1 MSDSSKVSQS
11 KDLSAEPKPSPEIKP
26 EPRGVWS
33 PSFQGLLWTNWL
45 TAINDNIFRWFVIGA
60 GKTFVSPQHHGT
72 ILMLG
77 TICFVVPYILF
88 ASPAGWLADRFKKR
102 NVIIA
107 CKIAEIV
114 VMSLGIVSLLCGSLW
129 MLMGTVLL
137 MGAQSALFSP
147 SKMGT
152 IPEILS
158 EDQISKGNG
167 VFALA
172 TLSAVVIGMGI
183 GNWLADQAGK
193 FGAENLGQT
202 ALVLIGVA
210 VIGTL
215 VSLLIR
221 QRRAASPNAPF
232 PNNFLLETW
241 KDIVDLSK
249 RGPLFRVAL
258 GTVFFLAIAGLAQI
272 NIDAFADESGS
283 ITESEKFPLLVSLV
297 MGLGFGSVVAGFA
310 SGKRIELGL
319 VPIGAFGMVVF
330 MAALFFAPENFITGN
345 SFGTGQIVACLMLAG
360 LGVSAGFFDVPLNS
374 YLQHKSPVEQRGR
387 ILSAANC
394 LMFTGI
400 AVLSL
405 GFNLLRTSTYETTS
419 SGLEETGLAEAVSAD
434 DLKNI
439 SAQQDK
445 VEQYWNAVPEFD
457 ATKAAAI
464 LVEPEMPRKGMLPF
478 EPDAVTRLSDKN
490 PFPKGSD
497 SHLYATNELIYTD
510 AKSRIAQN
518 LTVTASDYSELFD
531 PDKPNERRNL
541 KSVLLRA
548 AKLPLFSSRQLFL
561 LMALGTIPV
570 FLFAFWRLSRE
581 AMRLIWV
588 FLLKCIYRVKVTGLE
603 NLPQN
608 TGGALVANH
617 SSWLDGVLFLT
628 FIPQPFRVIA
638 WAGNFNNFVMKKW
651 AEFCRIILITG
662 GPKSIRKAFKDARE
676 AVDDGELIGIFAEG
690 GISPTCQV
698 RSMKPGLLKILQ
710 DRKVPIIPVYIDE
723 MWGSIFSFSG
733 GKAIWKWPRTF
744 RRPISITIGKPV
756 EPQPETMIPIQQ
768 SLQRL
773 SAEAVSN
780 YVGPFRSPVV
790 ELVKTCKRQKNKSK
804 LVDSLGG
811 NEKGGMVL
819 TRALILRRLLRKF
832 TLGKDEKN
840 VGVLIPPTVGGAI
853 TNLALS
859 IDKRVAINLNYSL
872 SNELINHCIR
882 EADIKHVL
890 TTRLVMEKFSHLD
903 LECELVYLDDFKEK
917 VTGMDKGIGYFMANI
932 LPGGIVCSLLGL
944 NSIKADD
951 LMTVVFTSGSTGVP
965 KGVMLSHQN
974 IYTNARAFEKAAQF
988 NPEDTIVGILPYFHS
1003 FGYTITLWG
1012 AMMCNVRGAYHV
1024 NPLDAKQVG
1033 KLVKRNKGTILMST
1047 PTFLRSYMR
1056 RCKPEQFATLDT
1068 VVTGAER
1075 LPPELADQYEEKFGV
1090 RPVQGYGITELSPGV
1105 SANIP
1110 ASRRR
1115 GDFQVEA
1122 KEGTVGRPVAN
1133 VTAKVCDI
1141 DTNEELPAN
1150 ESGMLWIKGPNVM
1163 LGYLNNEKATN
1174 EVIVDGWFK
1183 TGDIAMLDEDGFI
1196 TITGRLS
1203 RFSKIGGEMVPH
1215 MKVEEVLSKLL
1226 DQTPDDDSDDML
1238 HVAVTAV
1245 PCEKKGEKLVVL
1257 YTTSHKSVDEMRE
1270 ALTGEGLPN
1279 LFVPSA
1285 DSFHKV
1291 ETLPLLG
1298 TGKLDL
1304 RGIKEK
1310 AAEIYS

>member
-1 MSDSSKVSQS
+1 MSDSSKVSDS
-11 KDLSAEPKPSPEIKP
+11 KDSSSEAQPIPKMQPEASGI
-26 EPRGVWS
+26 WS

-45 TAINDNIFRWFVIGA
+45 TAINDNVFRWFVIGV

-72 ILMLG
+72 ILMFG

-107 CKIAEIV
+107 CKIAEII
-114 VMSLGIVSLLCGSLW
+114 VMALGVLSLLCGSIW

-137 MGAQSALFSP
+137 MGAQSALFAP
-147 SKMGT
+147 SKIGT

-172 TLSAVVIGMGI
+172 TLSAVVIGMGL
-183 GNWLADQAGK
+183 GNWLADEAGK
-193 FGAENLGQT
+193 FGAEKIGQT
-202 ALVLIGVA
+202 AFVLVGIA

-215 VSLLIR
+215 ISLFIR
-221 QRRAASPNAPF
+221 QRAAASPNAPF
-232 PNNFLLETW
+232 PKNFLLETW
-241 KDIVDLSK
+241 KDIVSLSK
-249 RGPLFRVAL
+249 RGPLFRVAM

-283 ITESEKFPLLVSLV
+283 INESEKFPLLVSLV
-297 MGLGFGSVVAGFA
+297 MGLGVGSVIAGFA

-319 VPIGAFGMVVF
+319 VPIGAFGMFVF
-330 MAALFFAPENFITGN
+330 MAALYFAPENFITGTE
-345 SFGTGQIVACLMLAG
+345 FGWGQIIACLMLAG

-374 YLQHKSPVEQRGR
+374 YLQHKSPVAERGR
-387 ILSAANC
+387 ILSATNC
-394 LMFTGI
+394 LMFAGI
-400 AVLSL
+400 AILSL
-405 GFNLLRTSTYETTS
+405 GFKFLRTSTYETNS
-419 SGLEETGLAEAVSAD
+419 SGLENSNLVQIASEDDQNVVSAECEK
-434 DLKNI
+434 LT
-439 SAQQDK
+439 A
-445 VEQYWNAVPEFD
+445 YWNAVPEFESD
-457 ATKAAAI
+457 VAAEI
-464 LVEPEMPRKGMLPF
+464 LAEPEIPRREELPF
-478 EPDAVTRLSDKN
+478 EVLATKRIASRN
-490 PFPKGSD
+490 PFDEESD
-497 SHLYATNELIYTD
+497 LSLLATNELIYVD
-510 AKSRIAQN
+510 AKSRIEKG
-518 LTVTASDYSELFD
+518 LTVTASDYDQLFD
-531 PDKPNERRNL
+531 AEKPNDKRNL
-541 KSVLLRA
+541 KSILLRA
-548 AKLPLFSSRQLFL
+548 AKLPLFSSRQIFL
-561 LMALGTIPV
+561 LMGLATIPV
-570 FLFAFWRLSRE
+570 FLFTLWRLSRE
-581 AMRLIWV
+581 AMRLLWL
-588 FLLKCIYRVKVTGLE
+588 FLLKCVYRLKIVGLE
-603 NLPQN
+603 NLPQDS
-608 TGGALVANH
+608 GGALVANH
-617 SSWLDGVLFLT
+617 SSWLDGIIFLT
-628 FIPQPFRVIA
+628 CIPQPFRVIA
-638 WAGNFNNFVMKKW
+638 WGGNFSNWILKKW
-651 AEFCRIILITG
+651 AEFCRVILIMG
-662 GPKSIRKAFKDARE
+662 GPKSIRKAFKDSRN
-676 AVDDGELIGIFAEG
+676 AVDDGQLLGIFAEG

-710 DRKVPIIPVYIDE
+710 DRKVPIIPVYIDQV
-723 MWGSIFSFSG
+723 WGSIFSYSD
-733 GKAIWKWPRTF
+733 GKAIWKWPRSF
-744 RRPISITIGKPV
+744 RRPICVTIGKPV
-756 EPQPETMIPIQQ
+756 EPHPETMIPVQK

-790 ELVKTCKRQKNKSK
+790 EFVKSCKRKKNTSK
-804 LVDSLGG
+804 IADSLGG

-832 TLGKDEKN
+832 SLSNGEKN

-853 TNLALS
+853 TNMALAL
-859 IDKRVAINLNYSL
+859 DKRVAINLNYSL
-872 SNELINHCIR
+872 SNDLMNHCIR
-882 EADIKHVL
+882 EAGIKHVL
-890 TTRLVMEKFSHLD
+890 TTRQVMEKFDHFDLD
-903 LECELVYLDDFKEK
+903 CELVYLDDFKEK
-917 VTGMDKGIGYFMANI
+917 VTGMDKGVGYFMANI
-932 LPGGIVCSLLGL
+932 MPSGILCSILGL

-951 LMTVVFTSGSTGVP
+951 LMTIVFTSGSTGVP

-988 NPEDTIVGILPYFHS
+988 NENDTVIGILPFFHS

-1012 AMMCNVRGAYHV
+1012 AMMTNVRGAYHV

-1033 KLVKRNKGTILMST
+1033 KLVKRQKGTILMST

-1105 SANIP
+1105 SSNIP

-1133 VTAKVCDI
+1133 VTAKVCALDS
-1141 DTNEELPAN
+1141 NEELATG

-1183 TGDIAMLDEDGFI
+1183 TGDMAMIDEDGFI

-1215 MKVEEVLSKLL
+1215 LKVEEVLSKLL
-1226 DQTPDDDSDDML
+1226 DQTPDDDSDDDL

-1245 PCEKKGEKLVVL
+1245 PDVKKGERLVVL
-1257 YTTSHKSVDEMRE
+1257 YTTSHKTTDEMRQ
-1270 ALTGEGLPN
+1270 ALTDAGLPN
-1279 LFVPSA
+1279 IFIPSA

-1291 ETLPLLG
+1291 DKLPLLG

-1304 RGIKEK
+1304 RGIKDM
-1310 AAEIYS
+1310 AAELYS

>member
-1 MSDSSKVSQS
+1 MNESPQVSDVA
-11 KDLSAEPKPSPEIKP
+11 DCLEPK
-26 EPRGVWS
+26 GVWS

-77 TICFVVPYILF
+77 TICFVIPYILL

-102 NVIIA
+102 DVIIA

-114 VMSLGIVSLLCGSLW
+114 VMLLGIVSLFCGSLW

-183 GNWLADQAGK
+183 GNWLADQAGQ
-193 FGAENLGQT
+193 FGADNLRQT
-202 ALVLIGVA
+202 TLVLVGVA
-210 VIGTL
+210 IVGTL

-221 QRRAASPNAPF
+221 QRKAASPNAPF
-232 PNNFLLETW
+232 PKNFLAETW

-249 RGPLFRVAL
+249 RGALFRVAL

-319 VPIGAFGMVVF
+319 VPIGAFGMVIF
-330 MAALFFAPENFITGN
+330 MAALFFAPANFITGDG
-345 SFGTGQIVACLMLAG
+345 FGTGQIIACLMLGG

-374 YLQHKSPVEQRGR
+374 YLQHKSPVAQRGR

-405 GFNLLRTSTYETTS
+405 GFNLLRTSYYETTS
-419 SGLEETGLAEAVSAD
+419 SGLEETSLAAAIDAD
-434 DLKNI
+434 DLKKI
-439 SAQQDK
+439 SAQQDQIR
-445 VEQYWNAVPEFD
+445 EYWTAVPEFD
-457 ATKAAAI
+457 VSTASAI
-464 LVEPEMPRKGMLPF
+464 LAEANMPRKSELSF
-478 EPDAVTRLSDKN
+478 EPDATKRLAARN
-490 PFPKGSD
+490 PFPED
-497 SHLYATNELIYTD
+497 TESHLYATNEFIYTD
-510 AKSRIAQN
+510 AKSRIERG
-518 LTVTASDYSELFD
+518 LTVTAADYTEMFD
-531 PDKPNERRNL
+531 PKRPNDRRNL

-548 AKLPLFSSRQLFL
+548 ASLPLFSSRQLFL
-561 LMALGTIPV
+561 LMGLGTIPV
-570 FLFAFWRLSRE
+570 FLFATWRLSRE

-588 FLLKCIYRVKVTGLE
+588 FLLKCLYRVKVTGLE

-608 TGGALVANH
+608 SGGALAANH
-617 SSWLDGVLFLT
+617 SSWLDGVIFLT

-638 WAGNFNNFVMKKW
+638 WAGNFNNYVMKKW
-651 AEFCRIILITG
+651 AEFCRIILIAG
-662 GPKSIRKAFKDARE
+662 GPKSIRKAFKDARSS
-676 AVDDGELIGIFAEG
+676 VDNGEMIGIFAEG

-723 MWGSIFSFSG
+723 IWGSIFSFSG
-733 GKAIWKWPRTF
+733 GKAIWKWPRRF
-744 RRPISITIGKPV
+744 RRPISITIGKPI
-756 EPQPETMIPIQQ
+756 EPHPETMAPVQTA
-768 SLQRL
+768 LQRL

-780 YVGPFRSPVV
+780 NVGPFRSPVV
-790 ELVKTCKRQKNKSK
+790 EFVKSCKRQRSTSK
-804 LVDSLGG
+804 IADSLGS
-811 NEKGGMVL
+811 NEKGGMLL

-832 TLGKDEKN
+832 TLEKGEQH
-840 VGVLIPPTVGGAI
+840 VGILIPPTVGGAI
-853 TNLALS
+853 ANLSLAL
-859 IDKRVAINLNYSL
+859 DKRVAINLNYSL
-872 SNELINHCIR
+872 SNELMNHCIR
-882 EADIKHVL
+882 EAGIKHVL
-890 TTRLVMEKFSHLD
+890 TTRLVMEKFSHFDLD
-903 LECELVYLDDFKEK
+903 CELVYLDDFKDK
-917 VTGMDKGIGYFMANI
+917 VTGMDKAIGAGMANV
-932 LPGGIVCSLLGL
+932 LPGGLLCSLLGL

-951 LMTVVFTSGSTGVP
+951 LMTIVFTSGSTGVP

-974 IYTNARAFEKAAQF
+974 ILSNARGFEKAAQF
-988 NPEDTIVGILPYFHS
+988 KPTDTIVGILPFFHS
-1003 FGYTITLWG
+1003 FGYTITLWA
-1012 AMMCNVRGAYHV
+1012 AMMCNVRGVYHV

-1033 KLVKRNKGTILMST
+1033 KLVKRQKGTILMST
-1047 PTFLRSYMR
+1047 PTFLRTYMR

-1105 SANIP
+1105 AANIP

-1122 KEGTVGRPVAN
+1122 KEGSVGRPIPN
-1133 VTAKVCDI
+1133 VTAKVCHLE
-1141 DTNEELPAN
+1141 TNEELPLG
-1150 ESGMLWIKGPNVM
+1150 EPGMLWIKGPNVM
-1163 LGYLNNEKATN
+1163 LGYLNKEEATR

-1183 TGDIAMLDEDGFI
+1183 TGDMAMIDEDGFI

-1215 MKVEEVLSKLL
+1215 LKVEEVLSKFL
-1226 DQTPDDDSDDML
+1226 DTTPDDDSDDVL
-1238 HVAVTAV
+1238 HVAVTSV
-1245 PCEKKGEKLVVL
+1245 PCDRKGERLIVL
-1257 YTTSHKSVDEMRE
+1257 YTTSHKTADEMRQE
-1270 ALTGEGLPN
+1270 LTDAGLPN
-1279 LFVPSA
+1279 IFIPSA

-1291 ETLPLLG
+1291 ESLPLLG

-1304 RGIKEK
+1304 KGIKET
-1310 AAEIYS
+1310 AQEIFCN